1 MRRIIK
7 NICLCA
13 LPCVVSACWVDSEP
27 ESFFV
32 PDFNI
37 VLSYEDYGA
46 SKNYPEAL
54 ELELTNTTEQFS
66 YSFRS
71 RVDGVAEITGIMPGH
86 YTVNVSGQADGVS
99 LAGFLGNLVLN
110 LGEHPSGIEVE
121 LCKVTPSSVIFKE
134 LYYAG
139 SPTPTGGTYR
149 NDNFYSIVN
158 NSAEPVDISD
168 LYIAAT
174 EHYGGFGETGPLWP
188 GEAVGRYTSV
198 YLKSVWKIVDG
209 DEPYIMEPGSTLV
222 IATMAVGH
230 NQDKAFNLSSPVDLS
245 SADFEAYV
253 PDPENKYPDY
263 ASRNMKMAFWPDH
276 AYLWRISVF
285 GQGMVLL
292 KASDEEFASF
302 EKVMLP
308 ETFQDP
314 FESEEYWQCLKVP
327 YSFVV
332 DAVDLIQNGMVTN
345 TKRFSPE
352 LDAGYATVG
361 RTYCSESVIRKVIQ
375 VVDGRKVYKDTN
387 NSTSDFVINPEPL
400 SE

>member
-1 MRRIIK
+1 MRRIIN

-13 LPCVVSACWVDSEP
+13 LPCIVSACWVDPEP

-32 PDFNI
+32 PDFEI
-37 VLSYEDYGA
+37 VMSNDRYG
-46 SKNYPEAL
+46 KDNNYPEPL
-54 ELELTNTTEQFS
+54 ELLLTNTTEQFS
-66 YSFRS
+66 YSFES
-71 RVDGVAEITGIMPGH
+71 RRDGVAEISGVMPGH
-86 YTVNVSGQADGVS
+86 YTVNVSGQADGAA
-99 LAGFLGNLVLN
+99 LAGYLGDLVLN
-110 LGEHPSGIEVE
+110 LGEQPQGIVVE
-121 LCKVTPSSVIFKE
+121 MCKVAPSSIIFKE

-188 GEAVGRYTSV
+188 GEAVGRYSSV

-209 DEPYIMEPGSTLV
+209 DEPYFLAPGSTAV

-245 SADFEAYV
+245 NADFEAYV

-263 ASRNMKMAFWPDH
+263 EARNMKMAFWPDFAH
-276 AYLWRISVF
+276 LWRISVF

-292 KASDEEFASF
+292 RAGEEEFAAF
-302 EKVMLP
+302 ERVMLP

-327 YSFVV
+327 NSYVV
-332 DAVDLIQNGMVTN
+332 DAVDLIQNAQVTN

-352 LDAGYATVG
+352 LDAGFATVG
-361 RTYCSESVIRKVIQ
+361 RTYCSTSVIRKVIQ
-375 VVDGRKVYKDTN
+375 VVDGRKVYRDTN
-387 NSTSDFVINPEPL
+387 NSTSDFIVNQKPL